1 MRRVGLALATVVTIA
16 ACNPFPDYLYH
27 SGGHIDLGGRLLDG
41 GGKRHVFVVQDPS
54 GERFV
59 AFGDVGSGAARVLI
73 FDHALNPITTKDVA
87 DDLINTVAAQPLP
100 RSSGGFRTAGFFYDA
115 GTKSVTDE
123 RVNLRSNS
131 RWWTGAYVRG
141 YYFVE
146 TKRASANNDT
156 IVFRGYS
163 DRLVEPTP
171 AQTLDVTAFSDNAT
185 VVERSA
191 NDLVIGKVAYVALH
205 MRRRFGTEDRVYS
218 VLIPASEIADPGA
231 ATPPTSLVDIDDVTA
246 GPYPVAVTAIDATDS
261 HVWTADGLIYLDRD
275 RRMVRVDVATGAR
288 STIAPGNNADA
299 GLSFGVD
306 PAGAFALLFD
316 PRSGT
321 LFRIDP
327 WW

>member
-1 MRRVGLALATVVTIA
+1 MRRVGLALATAVAIA
-16 ACNPFPDYLYH
+16 ACTPFPDYLYH

-41 GGKRHVFVVQDPS
+41 GGQRYVFVVQDPN

-59 AFGDVGSGAARVLI
+59 AFGDAGAGAARVLI
-73 FDHALNPITTKDVA
+73 FDQALNLITTKDVA

-100 RSSGGFRTAGFFYDA
+100 RSTGGFRTAGFFYDA
-115 GTKSVTDE
+115 NTKSVTDE

-131 RWWTGAYVRG
+131 RWWTGAYGRG
-141 YYFVE
+141 YYFIE
-146 TKRASANNDT
+146 TKRTTAHNDT
-156 IVFRGYS
+156 LVFRGYS
-163 DRLVEPTP
+163 DRLVKTGE
-171 AQTLDVTAFSDNAT
+171 TLEVVAFSDNAT
-185 VVERSA
+185 VVEYSV
-191 NDLVIGKVAYVALH
+191 NDLVVEKVPHVALH
-205 MRRRFGTEDRVYS
+205 MRRRLDAEDRVYS
-218 VLIPASEIADPGA
+218 ILIRASRIADPSVT
-231 ATPPTSLVDIDDVTA
+231 TPPPFLVNMNDVTA
-246 GPYPVAVTAIDATDS
+246 GSQPIVVTTTDATDS

-299 GLSFGVD
+299 GRSFGVD

-316 PRSGT
+316 PRSKM